1 MERPKTTHTR
11 GVFRYL
17 KDVRRPCCPELC
29 RARCVVRDRNGTPS
43 APHKRCVFLS
53 FSLLVSNGRDP
64 DHQTTLLPRMQPTI
78 VRPFS
83 PRTPARHLVLV
94 LLTSTLVSTITGT
107 PPASRTIC
115 RRKDTKS
122 ERTTRKGANR
132 YIRQGVG
139 EGIDKTG
146 ASDGAR
152 SRTAHGIYVERV
164 YHTTLEEEPHSS
176 RYVCGFGQQ
185 PSALDST
192 CHIHW
197 TTINCSRVVR
207 RVQGEACG

>member
-152 SRTAHGIYVERV
+152 SRTAHGIFICGTGTPYFGRGATQQSLRLRV
-164 YHTTLEEEPHSS
+164 
-176 RYVCGFGQQ
+176 
-185 PSALDST
+185 
-192 CHIHW
+192 W
-197 TTINCSRVVR
+197 TAAQCSRLDVPHTLDNDKLQSSGATCAR
-207 RVQGEACG
+207 